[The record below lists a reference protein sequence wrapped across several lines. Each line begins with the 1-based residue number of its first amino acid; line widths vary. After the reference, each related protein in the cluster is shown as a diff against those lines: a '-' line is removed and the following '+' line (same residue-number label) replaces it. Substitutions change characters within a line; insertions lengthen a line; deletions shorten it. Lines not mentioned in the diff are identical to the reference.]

1 MGLLTTYKTCI
12 KLLKHAEKKLMM
24 SYLNACDQARNQLGI
39 PEGAK
44 SFPTGAQ
51 IFWTMSNIC
60 KLCPTH
66 FSRGAK
72 NFLGGFAPLRPPCL
86 RVCLWHHSCQFKLK
100 KISVVFLTC
109 TCAPHFEKGSFTS
122 GFHRLNSSL
131 DKSYFIINKR
141 IYNKTCQ
148 TTVLLRLRTE
158 T

>member
-1 MGLLTTYKTCI
+1 
-12 KLLKHAEKKLMM
+12 MM

-109 TCAPHFEKGSFTS
+109 TCAPTLKKVPSPVVFTVWIRVS
-122 GFHRLNSSL
+122 INLISSL
-131 DKSYFIINKR
+131 TNASTIKPVKR
-141 IYNKTCQ
+141 QSCCGCGQKHNWHECGLIVCAG
-148 TTVLLRLRTE
+148 
-158 T
+158 